1 MNILARILSSKVRA
15 AIFTLLFGLE
25 DRELHTRELARQTDF
40 AEPSIRQELKN
51 LVDIGLLDSR
61 RDGNRRYYKADKS
74 HPLYPDIQQ
83 LVIKTTG
90 LPALLREALSDQN
103 IKCAFVFGSFAT
115 GKQKADSDID
125 LVVIGNVSLRQLTSL
140 LGKSME
146 LSGREINPHV
156 LTPSEYYE
164 RWKKEDHFVTHVIAG
179 KKIFVKGTQHDLDTM
194 AEKRLAES

>member
-1 MNILARILSSKVRA
+1 MNTLERILSSKVRA
-15 AIFTLLFGLE
+15 AIFTLLFGIE

-51 LVDIGLLDSR
+51 LVDIGLLDSH

-74 HPLYPDIQQ
+74 HPLYLDIQQ

-90 LPALLREALSDQN
+90 LVTMLRAALNDHN
-103 IKCAFVFGSFAT
+103 ITCAFVFGSFAT
-115 GKQKADSDID
+115 GKQRADSDID
-125 LVVIGNVSLRQLTSL
+125 LMVIGNVSLRQLTSL
-140 LGKSME
+140 LRKATE

-156 LTPSEYYE
+156 LTLSEYNE
-164 RWKKEDHFVTHVIAG
+164 RWKKKDHFVTHVIAG
-179 KKIFVKGTQHDLDTM
+179 RKSFVKGTQHDLDTM

>member
-1 MNILARILSSKVRA
+1 MNTLERILSSKVRA
-15 AIFTLLFGLE
+15 AIFTLLFGVE

-51 LVDIGLLDSR
+51 LLDIGLLDSH

-90 LPALLREALSDQN
+90 LPTLLRAALNDN
-103 IKCAFVFGSFAT
+103 DIICAFVFGSFTT

-125 LVVIGNVSLRQLTSL
+125 LVVIGEISLRQLTTL
-140 LGKSME
+140 LRNSTE

-156 LTPSEYYE
+156 LTPSEYNG
-164 RWKKEDHFVTHVIAG
+164 RRKKKDHFVTHVIAG
-179 KKIFVKGTQHDLDTM
+179 KKIFMKGTQHDLDTM
-194 AEKRLAES
+194 AEQQLADN